1 MSKRPSTIKK
11 MNKLRKLLRRT
22 PDSYI
27 NLLWYLQDRNY
38 ANTTGGARALLLAG
52 KVMVD
57 SHVVGRKKITAT
69 DPSGEE
75 VSEWVADPFIKAE
88 YRDRIIVAA

>member
-1 MSKRPSTIKK
+1 MAKRPITTKK

-27 NLLWYLQDRNY
+27 NLIGYLIDRKHV
-38 ANTTGGARALLLAG
+38 NTVGGARALLVAG

-57 SHVVGRKKITAT
+57 SHIVGRKAITAT

-75 VSEWVADPFIKAE
+75 ITEYVPDPFIKAE
-88 YRDRIIVAA
+88 YRDRIIVAT